1 MDISDIMRQK
11 QQKAAEKKA
20 ADEKAAA
27 ENPKVVKVDPLKI
40 WREQQMKIQWDGDF
54 INITI
59 SIVSGYGA
67 FISTSLYPT
76 SFIHYIIY
84 FPPFV

>member
-1 MDISDIMRQK
+1 LDISDIMRQK

-40 WREQQMKIQWDGDF
+40 
-54 INITI
+54 
-59 SIVSGYGA
+59 
-67 FISTSLYPT
+67 
-76 SFIHYIIY
+76 
-84 FPPFV
+84 

>member
-54 INITI
+54 INN
-59 SIVSGYGA
+59 Y
-67 FISTSLYPT
+67 
-76 SFIHYIIY
+76 
-84 FPPFV
+84 